1 MKSNMSEKLVLN
13 ENFGKHSGKTLKMLI
28 SEKRIKARIKEL
40 GSQISNNYRDVGSPL
55 IVIGILNG
63 SFIFMSDLV
72 RDINIDLEVDFMRIA
87 SYGNA
92 TSSSGTVRMIKDIN
106 ADITNRHVLVVEDI
120 VDTGLSMNFLKNR
133 LEQASTKSLEF
144 AALIMKENTKID
156 FDMDYVG
163 FEIPDKYVVGYGL
176 DLAQKLRNL
185 KSIYYLE

>member
-1 MKSNMSEKLVLN
+1 MSEKLVLN

>member
-1 MKSNMSEKLVLN
+1 MDEELILDKKY
-13 ENFGKHSGKTLKMLI
+13 GKHSGKKLKILLEEETI
-28 SEKRIKARIKEL
+28 KRRIKEI
-40 GSQISNNYRDVGSPL
+40 GREITEEYQETENPP

-72 RDINIDLEVDFMRIA
+72 RAINIDVEVDFMRIA

-92 TSSSGTVRMIKDIN
+92 TSTSGTVRMIKDIN
-106 ADITNRHVLVVEDI
+106 CEITNRHVLVVEDI

-133 LEQASTKSLEF
+133 LEQAGTKSLKF
-144 AALIMKENTKID
+144 VSLLIKKNTDVD
-156 FDMDYVG
+156 FDMDYIG

-185 KSIYYLE
+185 KSIYYIEQ